1 MFIPDSG
8 CVKIATT
15 DDEWDH
21 PYHFSRSGDSLWAVS
36 RSNGNGIL
44 HTSADNG
51 KTWTVAFNYGQCS
64 NIAIREGVVAVSSD
78 FQVLTALVETPGSLT
93 IYAFP
98 VPLNGVA
105 PTLLEYRPPP
115 APGAPPGPPTTVWYG
130 KVRRAIPFPEGD
142 GCFIM
147 ATHSNAGIMQSGYV
161 LFKGSVESYTIP
173 PPSGL
178 SNTAIFGIAGH
189 GGDVKV
195 LINDYDPFHSGVAW
209 DAILNKT
216 FQEEGRVNRANYSA
230 STRWEG
236 FGMGLYG
243 VSAAIPYT
251 ANLISQPQGIWQQGL
266 STAPVKI
273 DDMRSGFV
281 TPISDTLSS
290 GEESVRCT
298 QGEVNGTLTI
308 ALVDPIMTFSY
319 VWGDN
324 DTSKSIGSHYFANLK
339 RLWMP
344 PSNPVFGLGI
354 HVTESDN
361 TKALYWV
368 YDMSPHV
375 IKSKPNEY
383 YTEPPPG
390 NINHPPGTPGDPGT
404 YPFHSGSIP
413 SGAINVMQSK
423 YIRRVID
430 RW

>member
-105 PTLLEYRPPP
+105 PTLLEHRPP
-115 APGAPPGPPTTVWYG
+115 GITTIRTWYG

-147 ATHSNAGIMQSGYV
+147 ATHSTTGIMQSGYV

-368 YDMSPHV
+368 YDMAPHV
-375 IKSKPNEY
+375 MKQKPIEY
-383 YTEPPPG
+383 YSEQPQSDD
-390 NINHPPGTPGDPGT
+390 NIANLPDTDPGP
-404 YPFHSGSIP
+404 YPYHSGSSNI
-413 SGAINVMQSK
+413 AEMAKTVMK
-423 YIRRVID
+423 IVFNDRKVD